1 MASRNLREMLQER
14 AIDVRSLD
22 LLAENSEGVYRII
35 VPYEQVLS
43 TWKALRSLV
52 ELTDYWPSILGAE
65 PEMERILEQVKD
77 YHREIKDI
85 AGVRKTVNS
94 VSRIV
99 ELAYK
104 VDIADWVRKE
114 IELISEDMKIVGE
127 QFDFRHSE
135 WPEDSVISLEDD
147 TDPYDKI
154 ELHWYNSEK
163 PEPNVYIGLFPT
175 RQSWQI
181 PAFLRFGAFNGCPH
195 PDEHV
200 AFLKHWDDQYGIEV
214 VVMGADEI
222 QVHVSSLPP
231 SREQALILAQEQLL
245 YNRELDWNDTSIEEM
260 ASGLMKSRWWFF
272 WWD

>member
-1 MASRNLREMLQER
+1 MVSRDLREILQNH
-14 AIDVRSLD
+14 AINVRSLN
-22 LLAENSEGVYRII
+22 LLTENSEGVYRII

-43 TWKALRSLV
+43 TWKALRNLV
-52 ELTDYWPSILGAE
+52 ELTGYWPVILATE
-65 PEMERILEQVKD
+65 PEMERIPEQMKD

-85 AGVRKTVNS
+85 AGGRKTLNS

-114 IELISEDMKIVGE
+114 IELISEDMKIMGE

-135 WPEDSVISLEDD
+135 WPEDIVINLEDD
-147 TDPYDKI
+147 ADPYDKI
-154 ELHWYNSEK
+154 ELPWYSSEQ
-163 PEPNVYIGLFPT
+163 PEPNIYIGLFPT

-181 PAFLRFGAFNGCPH
+181 PAYLRFGAFNGCPH

-222 QVHVSSLPP
+222 QVHVSSPPP
-231 SREQALILAQEQLL
+231 SREQALILAREQLL
-245 YNRELDWNDTSIEEM
+245 YNRELDWSDTSLEEM
-260 ASGLMKSRWWFF
+260 ASRLMKSHLWFF